1 MRRWVLFV
9 SLLVFCSVCG
19 NSFAPLEILSLQ
31 RAFGTSLTG
40 FASSSQGLIEIDLIE
55 NQVKLVNFNLG
66 SCKVNG
72 EFIFALDKDDSSL
85 TLGLAGSNITFGD
98 KGIPWVRAI
107 LVLGKNIIVIP
118 YIYSPQ
124 FIANGEVDLEKNE
137 LNLNLEGSWKE
148 NSSFLEGEVKV
159 KVKAWGGLNS
169 FLTSGYLV
177 VDGGKYK
184 GKDFTHLRIDFL
196 GRLPML
202 NITDSQLILKN
213 GNVVEI
219 KGVLDLRDFSNI
231 LPGAEY
237 SPQKVFIDQW
247 QLFSGDNESIGLK
260 KQIDEK
266 FDVSVKA
273 DGTEEGESGPK
284 TELRYNWKD
293 DKFLKLRMEEKGT
306 SLRIEKRKEF

>member
-1 MRRWVLFV
+1 MRRRPLIF

-19 NSFAPLEILSLQ
+19 NSFASWPDAEASGQ
-31 RAFGTSLTG
+31 RE
-40 FASSSQGLIEIDLIE
+40 LIEIDLVK
-55 NQVKLVNFNLG
+55 NQVKLVDFNLG

-72 EFIFALDKDDSSL
+72 EFIFGLDKDSRSL
-85 TLGLAGSNITFGD
+85 ILEIGGSNITFAD
-98 KGIPWVRAI
+98 KGIPWVRAR
-107 LVLGKNIIVIP
+107 LVLSEDIVLIP

-124 FIANGEVDLEKNE
+124 FIAKGRIDLAKNE
-137 LNLNLEGSWKE
+137 LSFDVEGSWKE
-148 NSSFLEGEVKV
+148 SSSFLEGEVKI
-159 KVKAWGGLNS
+159 KVKAWGGISS

-184 GKDFTHLRIDFL
+184 GKEFIYLRIDFL
-196 GRLPML
+196 GRLPVL
-202 NITDSQLILKN
+202 NITDSQLILEN

-247 QLFSGDNESIGLK
+247 QLFSGDNESVGLK
-260 KQIDEK
+260 KQLDEG
-266 FDVSVKA
+266 FDVFVNTN
-273 DGTEEGESGPK
+273 GGEEGSGPQ

-293 DKFLKLRMEEKGT
+293 DKFLRLKMEEEGT
-306 SLRIEKRKEF
+306 TLRFEKRRDF